1 MRKTKRI
8 STYTFYILPTF
19 VPALP
24 NTFVKFYLRMK
35 LSAIIIVII
44 GSFTLLA
51 FKNFETVTTQISNAD
66 TLLYPEETHF
76 KNIQQLTFGGDNAEA
91 YFSYDGKW
99 LIFQKTYA
107 KEGIPCDQMYIGK
120 IPAPGEKFEPK
131 LVSTGKGRT
140 TCGAFMKD
148 GKHIIYA
155 STHLGADTCPPV
167 PDRKKYGNKYIW
179 PLYDSYDIF
188 IADLNG
194 KIVKRLTNGKGY
206 DAEATLSPDGKK
218 MLYTSTKGGDID
230 MYVMD
235 LKTGKEI
242 KVTNLLGYDG
252 GGWFS
257 PDGKKI
263 IWRASRP
270 KTEAEIKEYKE
281 LLKENLVAPTNM
293 EVWVANAD
301 GTNARQVS
309 TFGQA
314 NWAPAYMPDNKR
326 IIFASNHEYKRGFPF
341 NLYTMNEDGSGLT
354 KISRDKGFDAFPM
367 FSPDGKKI
375 VFCSNR
381 NNGGTR
387 DTNIFVADWVE

>member
-1 MRKTKRI
+1 MRLI
-8 STYTFYILPTF
+8 PIFIF
-19 VPALP
+19 AAL
-24 NTFVKFYLRMK
+24 TLGV
-35 LSAIIIVII
+35 A
-44 GSFTLLA
+44 SFTVS
-51 FKNFETVTTQISNAD
+51 KESNIQVPSAD
-66 TLLYPEETHF
+66 TLLYPDETHF
-76 KNIQQLTFGGDNAEA
+76 KNLQQLTFGGDNAEA

-120 IPAPGEKFEPK
+120 IPSKPGEKFEPK

-140 TCGAFMKD
+140 TCGTFTKD
-148 GKHIIYA
+148 GKHVIYA
-155 STHLGADTCPPV
+155 STHLSADACPPV
-167 PDRKKYGNKYIW
+167 PDRSKYGNKYIW

-188 IADLNG
+188 MADLNG
-194 KIVKRLTNGKGY
+194 KIVKQLTKSKGY

-218 MLYTSTKGGDID
+218 MIYTSTKDGDID
-230 MYVMD
+230 LYVMD
-235 LKTGKEI
+235 LKSGKEK
-242 KVTNLLGYDG
+242 KVTHLLGYDG
-252 GGWFS
+252 GAWFS

-270 KTEAEIKEYKE
+270 KTETEVKEYKD
-281 LLKENLVAPTNM
+281 LLAEGLVAPTNM

-301 GTNARQVS
+301 GTNAKQVS
-309 TFGQA
+309 SFGQA

-341 NLYTMNEDGSGLT
+341 NLYIMNEDGSGLT

-387 DTNIFVADWVE
+387 DTNIFVADWAE